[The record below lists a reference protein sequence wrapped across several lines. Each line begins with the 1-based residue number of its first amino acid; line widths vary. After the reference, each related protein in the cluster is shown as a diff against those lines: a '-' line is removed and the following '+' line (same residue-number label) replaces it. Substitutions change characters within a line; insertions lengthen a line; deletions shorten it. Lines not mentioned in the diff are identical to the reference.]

1 MFGCPVARMLEGYKS
16 LRGIRASIRG
26 LTKVNALMN
35 NWWTSGT
42 GIVPVF
48 IWEWLRSAQGRLDH
62 SQQYIA
68 KDTPEVRG
76 SLLLCGAGEW
86 VAVYWMHKPIG
97 CASQFNVEHLG
108 CSGGWKISIFLCAAE
123 ECL

>member
-1 MFGCPVARMLEGYKS
+1 MSRCKDAARLQKPS
-16 LRGIRASIRG
+16 RHRASIRG

-48 IWEWLRSAQGRLDH
+48 IWGWLRSVQGRLDH

-68 KDTPEVRG
+68 KGTQEVRG
-76 SLLLCGAGEW
+76 SLLLCGAGGW
-86 VAVYWMHKPIG
+86 VAVYWMHKPI
-97 CASQFNVEHLG
+97 
-108 CSGGWKISIFLCAAE
+108 
-123 ECL
+123 